1 MTVLEPT
8 PDRPRARSSLLRRV
22 AFAVTAV
29 ALTATF
35 ALALSGIAATQGT
48 LDPDGQA
55 AAALAEPRPDRGD
68 AAQRRHDCPRD
79 GERRTRSASR
89 RV

>member
-1 MTVLEPT
+1 MNVPEPT
-8 PDRPRARSSLLRRV
+8 PDLPRARSSLLRRM
-22 AFAVTAV
+22 AFAATAI

-55 AAALAEPRPDRGD
+55 AAALAEPRQDRGD
-68 AAQRRHDCPRD
+68 ATQRRRDCPRGGD
-79 GERRTRSASR
+79 RRTRSASR

>member
-8 PDRPRARSSLLRRV
+8 PDQSRARSRLLRRV

-29 ALTATF
+29 ALSVTF
-35 ALALSGIAATQGT
+35 ALTLSGIAATQGT
-48 LDPDGQA
+48 LEPDGQA
-55 AAALAEPRPDRGD
+55 AALAAPRQDRGD
-68 AAQRRHDCPRD
+68 AAQRHHDCPRGD
-79 GERRTRSASR
+79 RRTRSASR